1 MEDLAVQRGNMTKV
15 ILYSTG
21 CPKCRILKMMLDNN
35 NIKYIENNNKTEMIE
50 KGLSSVPAL
59 EVDGEL
65 FNYEDAVKIIRE
77 GKLMGTNE
85 IK

>member
-1 MEDLAVQRGNMTKV
+1 
-15 ILYSTG
+15 
-21 CPKCRILKMMLDNN
+21 MLDNN